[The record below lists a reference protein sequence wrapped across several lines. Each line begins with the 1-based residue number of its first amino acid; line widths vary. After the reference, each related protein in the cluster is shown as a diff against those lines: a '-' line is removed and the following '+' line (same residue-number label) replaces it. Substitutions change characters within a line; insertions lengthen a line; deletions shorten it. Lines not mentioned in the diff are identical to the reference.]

1 MILKELQDF
10 VLDYHRVSLAEMELH
25 FHMDGGALRQM
36 LSKLIKKGRVR
47 QLPIPD
53 KCHGCTFC
61 NPDAIEFYEWVEL
74 NNPSS
79 PHLPKNSATKAQI
92 HSIHAPEDDVAVS
105 EPNGIKYAVI
115 LHNCEATKQENKQS
129 PEKENQS

>member
-25 FHMDGGALRQM
+25 FHIDGGALRQM

-47 QLPIPD
+47 QIAIPD

-61 NPDAIEFYEWVEL
+61 NPDTIEFYEWVDID
-74 NNPSS
+74 NPGS
-79 PHLPKNSATKAQI
+79 PHLPKELDTKAQI
-92 HSIHAPEDDVAVS
+92 HSIHALDDAHAVTDHQ
-105 EPNGIKYAVI
+105 GVKYAVI
-115 LHNCEATKQENKQS
+115 LHNCETDKEENKHS
-129 PEKENQS
+129 LEAEN

>member
-25 FHMDGGALRQM
+25 FHMDGDALRQM

-61 NPDAIEFYEWVEL
+61 NPDTIEFYEWVER
-74 NNPSS
+74 NNPGSL
-79 PHLPKNSATKAQI
+79 HLTKNSSTKAQI
-92 HSIHAPEDDVAVS
+92 HSIHAPEDELTTS
-105 EPNGIKYAVI
+105 EPPGIKYAVI
-115 LHNCEATKQENKQS
+115 LHDCEETKE
-129 PEKENQS
+129 EEL

>member
-47 QLPIPD
+47 QIPIPD

-61 NPDAIEFYEWVEL
+61 NPDTIEFYEWVDI
-74 NNPSS
+74 NHPGSS
-79 PHLPKNSATKAQI
+79 HLPKELETKAQI
-92 HSIHAPEDDVAVS
+92 HSIHALDDAHTVADRQGV
-105 EPNGIKYAVI
+105 KYAVI
-115 LHNCEATKQENKQS
+115 LHNCETDKEEN
-129 PEKENQS
+129 NQSLKTKN

>member
-1 MILKELQDF
+1 MILKQLQEF

-47 QLPIPD
+47 QIPIPD

-61 NPDAIEFYEWVEL
+61 NPDAIEFYEWVDINHPGSL
-74 NNPSS
+74 
-79 PHLPKNSATKAQI
+79 HLPKDLDTKAQI
-92 HSIHAPEDDVAVS
+92 HSIHALDDAHAVAEQTGV
-105 EPNGIKYAVI
+105 KYAVI
-115 LHNCEATKQENKQS
+115 LHNCETGNEEN
-129 PEKENQS
+129 NQSLNTEN

>member
-25 FHMDGGALRQM
+25 FHMDGNALRQM

-61 NPDAIEFYEWVEL
+61 NPDTLEFYEWVDQHHL
-74 NNPSS
+74 GS
-79 PHLPKNSATKAQI
+79 PHLPKSSFTKAQI
-92 HSIHAPEDDVAVS
+92 HSIHALDEEIDVNELKGV
-105 EPNGIKYAVI
+105 KYAVI
-115 LHNCEATKQENKQS
+115 LPKCAETKQ
-129 PEKENQS
+129 

>member
-25 FHMDGGALRQM
+25 FHMDGDALRQM

-61 NPDAIEFYEWVEL
+61 NPDTTEFYEWVEI
-74 NNPSS
+74 NHPGS
-79 PHLPKNSATKAQI
+79 PHLTKDVDTKAQI
-92 HSIHAPEDDVAVS
+92 HISTS
-105 EPNGIKYAVI
+105 
-115 LHNCEATKQENKQS
+115 
-129 PEKENQS
+129 

>member
-1 MILKELQDF
+1 MILKQLQEF

-47 QLPIPD
+47 QIPIPD

-61 NPDAIEFYEWVEL
+61 NPDAIEFYEWVDI
-74 NNPSS
+74 NHPGS
-79 PHLPKNSATKAQI
+79 PHLPKDLDTKAQI
-92 HSIHAPEDDVAVS
+92 HSIHALDDAHAVAEQTGV
-105 EPNGIKYAVI
+105 KYAVI
-115 LHNCEATKQENKQS
+115 LHNCETGNEEN
-129 PEKENQS
+129 NQSLNTEN

>member
-1 MILKELQDF
+1 MILKEIQDF

-25 FHMDGGALRQM
+25 FHMDGDALRQM

-47 QLPIPD
+47 RLPIPD

-61 NPDAIEFYEWVEL
+61 NPDTIEFYEWVER
-74 NNPSS
+74 NNPGS

-92 HSIHAPEDDVAVS
+92 HSIHPLENDLAVAEQTGV
-105 EPNGIKYAVI
+105 KYAVI
-115 LHNCEATKQENKQS
+115 LHNCEAVEEEES
-129 PEKENQS
+129 

>member
-25 FHMDGGALRQM
+25 FHMDGNALRQM

-61 NPDAIEFYEWVEL
+61 NPDTLEFYEWVDQHHL
-74 NNPSS
+74 GSS
-79 PHLPKNSATKAQI
+79 HLPKSSLTKAQI
-92 HSIHAPEDDVAVS
+92 HSIHAPEDELIAS
-105 EPNGIKYAVI
+105 EPPGIKYAVI
-115 LHNCEATKQENKQS
+115 LHNREATKE
-129 PEKENQS
+129 EEL

>member
-61 NPDAIEFYEWVEL
+61 NPGTIEFYEWIDI
-74 NNPSS
+74 NHPGS
-79 PHLPKNSATKAQI
+79 PHLPKNLDTKAQI
-92 HSIHAPEDDVAVS
+92 HSIHALDEAHTVIDRQGV
-105 EPNGIKYAVI
+105 KYAVI
-115 LHNCEATKQENKQS
+115 LHNCETDKEENKHS
-129 PEKENQS
+129 LETEN